1 MALNTDVAPD
11 GIATAKRKSQS
22 AYEDLRDDAT
32 TGTIQA
38 RVYAAMY
45 GYLTS
50 DLGRDPEWSRER
62 ARSEA
67 DGEPGARLCDELE
80 RRGIRLQ
87 GRRILDLG
95 AGLGGLTTAL
105 ARRGGRMVSIE
116 PGEAWRKLASDRLK
130 ESGNGQVLAA
140 FGESLPLADCSVDLI
155 VSLQVLEHVQDPAKV
170 VRELYRVLKP
180 GGELFIAYENY
191 LGFREPHYD
200 VLWLPLLPK
209 RIGAAWLR
217 MRGRNPK
224 FLLEAVTY
232 TTFPAV
238 RREMLKAGF
247 ICMISE
253 IRRKKLLSPEQTGLK
268 WRVLRLVPGKDG
280 QGALRLLSAIDFG
293 RALFRT
299 FTEEFM
305 WKPEGAPPLR

>member
-1 MALNTDVAPD
+1 MALNADVAPD
-11 GIATAKRKSQS
+11 ATTIAKRKSQS
-22 AYEDLRDDAT
+22 AYENLRDDAA

-50 DLGRDPEWSRER
+50 DLGRNPAWSRKR

-80 RRGIRLQ
+80 GRGIRVQ
-87 GRRILDLG
+87 GKRILDLG
-95 AGLGGLTTAL
+95 AGLGGLTTEL
-105 ARRGGRMVSIE
+105 ARRGGIMVSIE
-116 PGEAWRKLASDRLK
+116 PGEAWRKLASDRLRAA
-130 ESGNGQVLAA
+130 GNGQVIAA
-140 FGESLPLADCSVDLI
+140 FGEFLPLADCSVDLI
-155 VSLQVLEHVQDPAKV
+155 VSLQVLEHVQNPAKV

-247 ICMISE
+247 ICMIDE

-268 WRVLRLVPGKDG
+268 WRVLRLVPGKN
-280 QGALRLLSAIDFG
+280 GALRLLSAGDFG

-305 WKPEGAPPLR
+305 WKPEDARPLR

>member
-1 MALNTDVAPD
+1 MALNADLAPE
-11 GIATAKRKSQS
+11 GLTSAKRKSQS
-22 AYEDLRDDAT
+22 AYENLRDDAA

-50 DLGRDPEWSRER
+50 DLGRDPEWSRRR

-67 DGEPGARLCDELE
+67 DGEPGERLCDELE
-80 RRGIRLQ
+80 QRGIRFR
-87 GRRILDLG
+87 GKRILDLG
-95 AGLGGLTTAL
+95 AGLGGLTTAI

-130 ESGNGQVLAA
+130 EAGTGQVLAA
-140 FGESLPLADCSVDLI
+140 FGEFLPLADCSVDLI
-155 VSLQVLEHVQDPAKV
+155 VSLQVLEHVQDPPKV

-180 GGELFIAYENY
+180 GGELFMAYENY
-191 LGFREPHYD
+191 LGFKEPHYD

-209 RIGAAWLR
+209 SLGAAWLR

-247 ICMISE
+247 RCMISE
-253 IRRKKLLSPEQTGLK
+253 VRRKKLLSPEQTGLK
-268 WRVLRLVPGKDG
+268 WQVLRLLPGRNG
-280 QGALRLLSAIDFG
+280 EGAVRLLSAIDFS
-293 RALFRT
+293 RALFHT

-305 WKPEGAPPLR
+305 WKPEDPRPLR